1 MALFPYA
8 DIIVDSLNVT
18 DAVSLVS
25 SDTRSK
31 QFLTRRTLGQRFEID
46 MACRVTPDKFLAANA
61 YITSLRGGATVTQIT
76 LPFYGDT
83 AVTNKLTAATA
94 AIGVRQT
101 TLASVTGIL
110 PGMYMQFAGHT
121 KVYAVVS
128 IAGNVV
134 NFEPNLIRSVAS
146 GETVKFDGVQIHCK
160 LATPNMSFG
169 STGNRLPVTRNM
181 KFIEVIG

>member
-8 DIIVDSLNVT
+8 DIIVDSLTVT

-31 QFLTRRTLGQRFEID
+31 QFLTRRTLGQRLEID
-46 MACRVTPDKFLAANA
+46 MSCRVVPDKFLAANA

-76 LPFYGDT
+76 LPFYGKT
-83 AVTNKLTAATA
+83 SVSNKLTAASA

-101 TLASVTGIL
+101 TLASVTGVL
-110 PGMYMQFAGHT
+110 PGMFMQFNGHT
-121 KVYAVVS
+121 KAYVVTS

-134 NFEPNLIRSVAS
+134 SFEPNLIRAVAS
-146 GETVKFDGVQIHCK
+146 GETVKFDDIQINCK
-160 LATPNMSFG
+160 LASPNMSFG